1 MDNLQVFPQLVPVF
15 QEIEN
20 IIGKDTYDMWLR
32 PADFDYTGTVL
43 TISLPN
49 QFWGKTIRERYEHI
63 IKDAFLKHLGA
74 EISVAYA
81 LSTPEPVST
90 VKSAQD
96 ILATLPAYSQ
106 PANNTA
112 PQQPAPTVNP
122 FASRLNASYTFDNFI
137 ESPSN
142 RFAYK
147 AAEAVVHKMGH
158 RENNPLVIYSAPGLG
173 KTHLLHAIGNQILK
187 ENPNAKVLYMSGEE
201 FVSEYIEALQNKESE
216 SFRKKYRSLDCF
228 LMDDIQFVAGKSA
241 SQEEF
246 FYTFNALFE
255 SHKQIVLSSD
265 RTPQQLELTER
276 LSSRLLSG
284 ITVEIKLPNLETRI
298 AILRQKRESTN
309 FDIGDD
315 VLAFIAEG
323 VQSNIRELEGSLF
336 RLVAYCGMHGVTPTI
351 AIAKELLVD
360 ILVSEN
366 DLSINVNSIKK
377 MVGKHF
383 NIRMEDFNSKRKTQ
397 SIAWPRQ
404 IAMFLTTELT
414 DLSLPEIGRE
424 FNRDHST
431 VVHARDL
438 VKEKVETDPFFAAE
452 INQIILD
459 IKAVDKK

>member
-1 MDNLQVFPQLVPVF
+1 MTVDNLQAYPQLVPVF
-15 QEIEN
+15 QDIEN

-32 PADFDYTGTVL
+32 PAQFSYEGNTL

-63 IKDAFLKHLGA
+63 IMDAFLKHLGA
-74 EISVAYA
+74 EITIVYNVSAQEPAISVN
-81 LSTPEPVST
+81 
-90 VKSAQD
+90 SAQD
-96 ILATLPAYSQ
+96 VISVSQYMPSLPKK
-106 PANNTA
+106 
-112 PQQPAPTVNP
+112 NP
-122 FASRLNASYTFDNFI
+122 FPSRLNSSYTFDNFI

-147 AAEAVVHKMGH
+147 AAEAVVHKLGN

-187 ENPNAKVLYMSGEE
+187 ENPHAKVLYMSGEE
-201 FVSEYIEALQNKESE
+201 FVSEYIEALQNKASE

-241 SQEEF
+241 SEVEF

-255 SHKQIVLSSD
+255 SRKQIVLSSD
-265 RTPQQLELTER
+265 RTPQQLDLDER

-284 ITVEIKLPNLETRI
+284 IIADLKRPKLETRI
-298 AILRQKRESTN
+298 AILRQKRDYIN
-309 FDIGDD
+309 VDIGDD
-315 VLAFIAEG
+315 VLSFIAEG
-323 VQSNIRELEGSLF
+323 IQTNIRELEGSLF

-351 AIAKELLVD
+351 SIAKELLSD
-360 ILVSEN
+360 ILTNET

-377 MVGKHF
+377 IVGKHF
-383 NIRMEDFNSKRKTQ
+383 NVKMEDFNSKRKTQ

-431 VVHARDL
+431 VVHARDV
-438 VKEKVETDPFFAAE
+438 VKEKVEIDPFFAAE